1 MPVLAM
7 TARMQV
13 NILEAKNGLSQLLKR
28 AQAGEDVV
36 IANRGQ
42 PVARLV
48 AVSPADQGSDG
59 APGDVC
65 AWLLRTP
72 LPAHAR
78 RSATDIDAQSTELK
92 PHPL

>member
-1 MPVLAM
+1 M
-7 TARMQV
+7 

-48 AVSPADQGSDG
+48 AVSPTDQGS
-59 APGDVC
+59 AAAQGDVG
-65 AWLLRTP
+65 AWLRRTP
-72 LPAHAR
+72 LPVHAR
-78 RSATDIDAQSTELK
+78 RSASDIDAALAQELAAWD
-92 PHPL
+92 